1 MRVRLKLAC
10 DQNFVGHII
19 VVVTSAQVTVAAT
32 MSWSSE
38 LTFGTTLQLLL
49 HELLLGGELAE
60 GDLGRR
66 FALAHCVDH
75 LLLLLVVH
83 FSVDVDP
90 WDFSEAGDRL

>member
-1 MRVRLKLAC
+1 
-10 DQNFVGHII
+10 
-19 VVVTSAQVTVAAT
+19 
-32 MSWSSE
+32 MSRSSE

-66 FALAHCVDH
+66 VALAHRVDH

-83 FSVDVDP
+83 FGVDVDP
-90 WDFSEAGDRL
+90 WDFSEGGKGVGNI